1 MLGGAPHDF
10 GRSVDPISTMGAD
23 YAHQIILAPLD
34 FLTLLKFMKS
44 QNEYMKLS
52 HCPKFERNIREIS
65 ALED

>member
-1 MLGGAPHDF
+1 MILADQLTLSQPLE
-10 GRSVDPISTMGAD
+10 AD
-23 YAHQIILAPLD
+23 YAHQMIVAPLD

-65 ALED
+65 ALDDYID